1 MTIQHI
7 PTSLKLQT
15 PNLSL
20 SDIHAI
26 LNQGGHYLRKLPLYF
41 EQNKN
46 KLFKPE
52 MPTLLAAFLKTKFG
66 VDLPWLSNPALNF
79 SQKKIE
85 ECVARVSAS
94 TAGNALP
101 LLILNPFNNNGVA
114 LHCVGLDCRWKKA
127 IVMDPANVNSFE
139 FSLQTLHELCDGH
152 WTPSFR
158 QIWCIYARA

>member
-1 MTIQHI
+1 MRLEHI
-7 PTSLKLQT
+7 PTSLELQT

-20 SDIHAI
+20 SNIYAI
-26 LNQGGHYLRKLPLYF
+26 LNQGGHYLKKLPLYF
-41 EQNKN
+41 DENKN

-66 VDLPWLSNPALNF
+66 VDLPWLRDPALDF
-79 SQKKIE
+79 RRIE
-85 ECVARVSAS
+85 ECVSRVLAS
-94 TAGNALP
+94 AGNALP
-101 LLILNPFNNNGVA
+101 YLILNPFNNNGVP

-127 IVMDPANVNSFE
+127 MVMDPANVNTFE

-158 QIWCIYARA
+158 RIWCICARA